1 MVEIAEIFEIIMVV
15 CFGLSWPL
23 NVVKSWRVRT
33 TKGKSLMFL
42 LFILIGYIFGITSKF
57 INPNFNFA
65 TKWYVVFFYILN
77 FVMVAADV
85 ILYVRNYLIDKK
97 NGVL

>member
-15 CFGLSWPL
+15 LFGCSWPL
-23 NVVKSWRVRT
+23 NVMKSWRVRT

-42 LFILIGYIFGITSKF
+42 LFILIGYIFGIASKF
-57 INPNFNFA
+57 INPSFDFA
-65 TKWYVVFFYILN
+65 TKWYVVFFYFLN
-77 FVMVAADV
+77 FTMVAADV
-85 ILYVRNYLIDKK
+85 VLYIRNYMLDKK